1 MEKPIISN
9 VISNTTK
16 FSTNL
21 IFTSGVI
28 ISFTHE
34 EIKIKRLRSLRKN
47 SVTCSTNIECVT
59 PNKIVL
65 TQVVL
70 LIVNSLPSSY
80 LTNSLTASLMRTP
93 MQ

>member
-9 VISNTTK
+9 AISNTTR
-16 FSTNL
+16 FSTNM
-21 IFTSGVI
+21 IFSSGVI

-34 EIKIKRLRSLRKN
+34 QIKMKRLRSLRKN

-59 PNKIVL
+59 LNKIVL

-70 LIVNSLPSSY
+70 LIVNSLPSS
-80 LTNSLTASLMRTP
+80 
-93 MQ
+93 